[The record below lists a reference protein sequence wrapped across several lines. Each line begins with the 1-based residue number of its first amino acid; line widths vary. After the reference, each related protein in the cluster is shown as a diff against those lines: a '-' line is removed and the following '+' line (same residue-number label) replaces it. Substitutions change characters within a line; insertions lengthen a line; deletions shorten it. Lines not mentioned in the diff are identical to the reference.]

1 MTITFESTLGDLVA
15 VRPGAARVLDRLG
28 LDFCCHGEQTL
39 GAACEEAGLD
49 PAAVAADLERGTDAG
64 GPPDWTSFDPVAL
77 ADHLEATHH
86 RYLRDE
92 LPSLD
97 ALAEKVLGVHGDRHP
112 ELQEVRAIVALLAV
126 DLPAHLDV
134 EEKDLFPAIRALGD
148 SASPVAAALPLDALG
163 DDHDD
168 VGEMLARLRLVT
180 DGFEPPADGCAS
192 YQLLYGRLAELEA
205 DTHLHVHKENH
216 TLFPAVRRLV
226 ELAPR

>member
-1 MTITFESTLGDLVA
+1 MTITSESTLGDLVA
-15 VRPGAARVLDRLG
+15 TRPGAARVLDRLG

-49 PAAVAADLERGTDAG
+49 PTTVAADLERGSDDA
-64 GPPDWTSFDPVAL
+64 GPPDWTSLDPVAL
-77 ADHLEATHH
+77 AAHLEATHH

-126 DLPAHLDV
+126 DLPAHLDA
-134 EEKDLFPAIRALGD
+134 EEQDLFPAIRSIGD
-148 SASPVAAALPLDALG
+148 GASRPAVLLQLDALG

-168 VGEMLARLRLVT
+168 VGELLARLRRIT
-180 DGFEPPADGCAS
+180 DAYQPPADGCAS
-192 YQLLYGRLAELEA
+192 YQLLYQRLAALEA

-216 TLFPAVRRLV
+216 TLFPAARRLA
-226 ELAPR
+226 ELAR